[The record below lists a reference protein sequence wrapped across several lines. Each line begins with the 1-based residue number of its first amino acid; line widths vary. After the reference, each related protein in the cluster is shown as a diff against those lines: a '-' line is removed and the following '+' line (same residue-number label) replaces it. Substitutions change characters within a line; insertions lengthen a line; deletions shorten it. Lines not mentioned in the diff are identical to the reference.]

1 MMTYNS
7 EVVLPLDVKYNL
19 NKNGNSDGDQ
29 EPLDFATFDVLSL
42 ATKASLIIDDVSG
55 KIKKGQ
61 EKQKRDFLSYTFF
74 NSQDSC

>member
-1 MMTYNS
+1 MTYNS

-55 KIKKGQ
+55 KMKKA
-61 EKQKRDFLSYTFF
+61 KIHVDDAVPLRNNK
-74 NSQDSC
+74 

>member
-29 EPLDFATFDVLSL
+29 EPLDFATFDF
-42 ATKASLIIDDVSG
+42 
-55 KIKKGQ
+55 
-61 EKQKRDFLSYTFF
+61 FLWRLKLH
-74 NSQDSC
+74 